1 MTENDSDQEELNSLS
16 DVMDRA
22 AGVAERDQVTVDNI
36 LDAFGHASFVPLLL
50 VPALLVVTPLS
61 GIPAFSSF
69 CGVLIFLISVQWLAG
84 RDHLWLPQ
92 WIMRRKISGER
103 LRDALDKIRP
113 WTARLDRHTRKR
125 FGFLFHRPLRFIP
138 PLACTLFGAVM
149 PLLELVPFS
158 SSLLGAAVVLLSFS
172 MLTRDG
178 LYALIALLPVG
189 AVIWAITAMIV

>member
-1 MTENDSDQEELNSLS
+1 MTRSDGEQEALHSLS

-22 AGVAERDQVTVDNI
+22 AGVARREHVTVDNI

-69 CGVLIFLISVQWLAG
+69 CGILIFLISVQWLAG
-84 RDHLWLPQ
+84 REHLWLPQ
-92 WIMRRKISGER
+92 WIMRRKISGDR
-103 LRDALDKIRP
+103 LRDALEKIRP

-125 FGFLFHRPLRFIP
+125 FGFLFHRPFRFIP
-138 PLACTLFGAVM
+138 PLACTLFGALM

-158 SSLLGAAVVLLSFS
+158 SSLLGAAVMLLSFS

-189 AVIWAITAMIV
+189 AVVWAISAVFL

>member
-1 MTENDSDQEELNSLS
+1 MNNKDRQEEELHSLS
-16 DVMDRA
+16 EVMDRA
-22 AGVAERDQVTVDNI
+22 ADVARRDQVAVGNI

-92 WIMRRKISGER
+92 WIMRRTISGDR
-103 LRDALDKIRP
+103 LGDALHKIRP

-125 FGFLFHRPLRFIP
+125 FGFLFHRPFRFLP
-138 PLACTLFGAVM
+138 PLACTLFGALM
-149 PLLELVPFS
+149 PVLELVPFS
-158 SSLLGAAVVLLSFS
+158 SSLLGAAVMLLSFS

-178 LYALIALLPVG
+178 LYALIALVPVG
-189 AVIWAITAMIV
+189 AVIWAITAVLL

>member
-1 MTENDSDQEELNSLS
+1 MTGNDGEQDELHSLS

-22 AGVAERDQVTVDNI
+22 ADVARRDQVTVDNI
-36 LDAFGHASFVPLLL
+36 LDAFGHASFIPLLL

-69 CGVLIFLISVQWLAG
+69 CGILIFLISVQWLAG

-103 LRDALDKIRP
+103 LRDGLDKIRP
-113 WTARLDRHTRKR
+113 WTARLDRHTRER
-125 FGFLFHRPLRFIP
+125 FGFLFHRPFRFIP
-138 PLACTLFGAVM
+138 PLACTVFGALM

-178 LYALIALLPVG
+178 LYALVALVPVG
-189 AVIWAITAMIV
+189 AVVWAITAVLL